1 MKYLENYNNFIIK
14 ESLSED
20 ELNQILDKISKS
32 GVDSLTDIEKRKLNN
47 YGNDS
52 FDIKQEIIDEIISII
67 GTKYITTMQL
77 KIEAS
82 PIYIETDDEIHLIE
96 RMDKDAVD
104 IVVYDKNDSLE
115 STMEY
120 DLKFS
125 ELDLETLVEIKEML
139 ETAKKEKII

>member
-1 MKYLENYNNFIIK
+1 MELDV
-14 ESLSED
+14 ES
-20 ELNQILDKISKS
+20 
-32 GVDSLTDIEKRKLNN
+32 
-47 YGNDS
+47 
-52 FDIKQEIIDEIISII
+52 
-67 GTKYITTMQL
+67 
-77 KIEAS
+77 S

-96 RMDKDAVD
+96 RMDKEAVD

>member
-1 MKYLENYNNFIIK
+1 MKYLENYSNFIIK

-32 GVDSLTDIEKRKLNN
+32 GLDSLTDIDKRKLNN

-67 GTKYITTMQL
+67 GDKYITTMELQV
-77 KIEAS
+77 EAS

-96 RMDKDAVD
+96 RMDKEAVD

>member
-77 KIEAS
+77 KVEAS

-139 ETAKKEKII
+139 EIAKKEKII

>member
-1 MKYLENYNNFIIK
+1 MKYLQGYNNFIIK

-52 FDIKQEIIDEIISII
+52 FDIKQEIINEITSII
-67 GTKYITTMQL
+67 GEKYITTMEL
-77 KIEAS
+77 EVESS

-96 RMDKDAVD
+96 RMDKEAVD

>member
-52 FDIKQEIIDEIISII
+52 FDIKQEIIDEITSII

>member
-1 MKYLENYNNFIIK
+1 MKYLQGYNNFIIK

-52 FDIKQEIIDEIISII
+52 FDIKQEIINEITSII
-67 GTKYITTMQL
+67 GEKYITTMEL
-77 KIEAS
+77 DVESS

-96 RMDKDAVD
+96 RMDKEAVD

>member
-77 KIEAS
+77 KVEAS